1 MPSEWLTQ
9 LQGGGWSVSPSLPLT
24 WSFCAVAAGAVFWLD
39 LKLFPGEGQR
49 VCPRLC
55 GLLPELGAP
64 DSTGREG
71 GTWVA
76 GVAHLLGGGQAVLGG
91 AQDAADEAELLQ
103 GELGRLGALLFL
115 EQAADGQPAAAACGS
130 EEKQQELVR
139 PGLLPGFLTWKQH
152 ILRKRKGGRKGWTW
166 PKQIHTQ

>member
-1 MPSEWLTQ
+1 M
-9 LQGGGWSVSPSLPLT
+9 
-24 WSFCAVAAGAVFWLD
+24 
-39 LKLFPGEGQR
+39 
-49 VCPRLC
+49 
-55 GLLPELGAP
+55 
-64 DSTGREG
+64 
-71 GTWVA
+71 WVA
-76 GVAHLLGGGQAVLGG
+76 GVAHLLGGGQAVLCS

-152 ILRKRKGGRKGWTW
+152 ISRKRKGGRKGWTW
-166 PKQIHTQ
+166 P

>member
-1 MPSEWLTQ
+1 M
-9 LQGGGWSVSPSLPLT
+9 
-24 WSFCAVAAGAVFWLD
+24 
-39 LKLFPGEGQR
+39 
-49 VCPRLC
+49 
-55 GLLPELGAP
+55 
-64 DSTGREG
+64 
-71 GTWVA
+71 WVA
-76 GVAHLLGGGQAVLGG
+76 GVAHLLGGGQAVLCG

-139 PGLLPGFLTWKQH
+139 PGLFPGFLTWKQH